1 MSIAYFDVLM
11 SPGTCCLPLQ
21 MLFPGQEGHCCSD
34 YRPLASPQGHP
45 LHRSPPQIRV
55 LRLRCQQQ
63 DVSLCSSHFCEWVGR
78 VRMARSVMRPRLV
91 KQALPGLD
99 LQVCYSA
106 VSLCKRDSEQARSM
120 LTRRSFEWRLQK
132 ASSLL
137 FKGCCC
143 QPLQHSKLS

>member
-1 MSIAYFDVLM
+1 MLPALHVLM
-11 SPGTCCLPLQ
+11 SQRICRLPLQ
-21 MLFPGQEGHCCSD
+21 MLFQDQEGHCCLD
-34 YRPLASPQGHP
+34 YRPLASPRGHP
-45 LHRSPPQIRV
+45 LHRSSSRMQV
-55 LRLRCQQQ
+55 LRLKYPRQ
-63 DVSLCSSHFCEWVGR
+63 DISLCSSHFCKWVGR
-78 VRMARSVMRPRLV
+78 VCLARSVKRPHLV
-91 KQALPGLD
+91 KLSLPDLD